1 MLKEFKAFIMRGN
14 VLDMAVGIIIGIA
27 FGAVVTSLVSD
38 VIMPP
43 IGLVLGKVDFSSLYI
58 NISGVDYES
67 LAAARE
73 AGAPVI
79 AYGAFINVV
88 INFIIVAL
96 VVFLLVKAVNR
107 MMARSKAQKEEA
119 PAPAVKD
126 CPFCASSIPLKAVRC
141 PQCTSDLKR

>member
-1 MLKEFKAFIMRGN
+1 
-14 VLDMAVGIIIGIA
+14 
-27 FGAVVTSLVSD
+27 
-38 VIMPP
+38 
-43 IGLVLGKVDFSSLYI
+43 
-58 NISGVDYES
+58 VDYES